1 MDSVKPT
8 ESQSEPILAGGSMV
22 GSGEGAKPLKR
33 AENAASAIAV
43 RDDSESDIRAS
54 DVVGYNTSKPV
65 SPKNDCRKH
74 PDPTLAQAV
83 ATMSFSGFTM
93 AQVCSSLRISESTV
107 RQYYDYE
114 FKNGQSNLVNDI
126 AGSLAQRA
134 LSGSDTA
141 AIFLLK
147 TRGKGQFSERT
158 QLELT
163 GKDGGPIQIEHQL
176 VLDRIAS
183 ALERGITID
192 HEPDSEQKKGGQE
205 PAE

>member
-8 ESQSEPILAGGSMV
+8 QGQSEPILAGGSIV
-22 GSGEGAKPLKR
+22 GSGEGVKPLKR
-33 AENAASAIAV
+33 AENRSKGDFDK
-43 RDDSESDIRAS
+43 RSS
-54 DVVGYNTSKPV
+54 DVVGYNTSKTV
-65 SPKNDCRKH
+65 SPKNDFRKH

-163 GKDGGPIQIEHQL
+163 GKDGGPVQIEHAM

-192 HEPDSEQKKGGQE
+192 QPPDSAQKKGTHEG
-205 PAE
+205 AE

>member
-1 MDSVKPT
+1 
-8 ESQSEPILAGGSMV
+8 
-22 GSGEGAKPLKR
+22 
-33 AENAASAIAV
+33 
-43 RDDSESDIRAS
+43 
-54 DVVGYNTSKPV
+54 
-65 SPKNDCRKH
+65 
-74 PDPTLAQAV
+74 
-83 ATMSFSGFTM
+83 
-93 AQVCSSLRISESTV
+93 V

-147 TRGKGQFSERT
+147 TRGKGQFSERQ

-163 GKDGGPIQIEHQL
+163 GKDGGPIQIEHAM

-183 ALERGITID
+183 ALEKGITID
-192 HEPDSEQKKGGQE
+192 HEPDDTQKKGAPE
-205 PAE
+205 SAE

>member
-33 AENAASAIAV
+33 AENRYKKGKAV
-43 RDDSESDIRAS
+43 GNGVIHDQSTKTIIRPIK
-54 DVVGYNTSKPV
+54 DT
-65 SPKNDCRKH
+65 RQH
-74 PDPTLAQAV
+74 PDPAV
-83 ATMSFSGFTM
+83 AQTVANMVFAGMSQETIARVLKMGLDT
-93 AQVCSSLRISESTV
+93 LHK
-107 RQYYDYE
+107 YYKHE
-114 FKNGQSNLVNDI
+114 VEHGQTAMVSNI

-183 ALERGITID
+183 ALERGVTID
-192 HEPDSEQKKGGQE
+192 HQPDDAQKKGGPE

>member
-8 ESQSEPILAGGSMV
+8 QGQSETNLAGGGMV

-33 AENAASAIAV
+33 AEN
-43 RDDSESDIRAS
+43 RYKGESDITAS

-107 RQYYDYE
+107 RQYYDHE

-147 TRGKGQFSERT
+147 TRGKGQFSERN

-163 GKDGGPIQIEHQL
+163 GANGGPIEIQMRTETL
-176 VLDRIAS
+176 GKIAS
-183 ALERGITID
+183 LLERSGDII
-192 HEPDSEQKKGGQE
+192 EGEFEQKKGGPE

>member
-8 ESQSEPILAGGSMV
+8 QSQSEPVLSGGSMV
-22 GSGEGAKPLKR
+22 GSGEGVKPLKR
-33 AENAASAIAV
+33 AES
-43 RDDSESDIRAS
+43 RSKGDSDKRAS
-54 DVVGYNTSKPV
+54 DVVGYNTSKTV
-65 SPKNDCRKH
+65 SPKNDFRKH
-74 PDPTLAQAV
+74 PDATLAQAV

-163 GKDGGPIQIEHQL
+163 GKDGGPIKIEHAM

-183 ALERGITID
+183 ALEKGITID
-192 HEPDSEQKKGGQE
+192 HEADTEQKKGGQE

>member
-8 ESQSEPILAGGSMV
+8 QGQSEPILAGGSMV

-33 AENAASAIAV
+33 AES
-43 RDDSESDIRAS
+43 RYKKD
-54 DVVGYNTSKPV
+54 KPV
-65 SPKNDCRKH
+65 GDGVIHDQSTKTVIRPIKDTRQH
-74 PDPTLAQAV
+74 PDPAV
-83 ATMSFSGFTM
+83 AQTVANMTFAGMSQETIARVLKMGLDT
-93 AQVCSSLRISESTV
+93 LHK
-107 RQYYDYE
+107 YYKHE
-114 FKNGQSNLVNDI
+114 VEHGQTAMVSNI

-147 TRGKGQFSERT
+147 TRGKGQFSERQ

-163 GKDGGPIQIEHQL
+163 GKDGGPIQIEHAM

-183 ALERGITID
+183 ALEKGITID
-192 HEPDSEQKKGGQE
+192 HEPDDAQKKGGPE

>member
-8 ESQSEPILAGGSMV
+8 QSQSEPILAGGSMV
-22 GSGEGAKPLKR
+22 GSGDGVKPLKR
-33 AENAASAIAV
+33 AENRSKGDFDK
-43 RDDSESDIRAS
+43 RSS
-54 DVVGYNTSKPV
+54 DVVGYNTSKTV
-65 SPKNDCRKH
+65 SPKNDFRKH

-163 GKDGGPIQIEHQL
+163 GKDGGPVQIEHAM

-192 HEPDSEQKKGGQE
+192 QPPDSAQKKGTHEG
-205 PAE
+205 AE

>member
-1 MDSVKPT
+1 VDAVDRKQEVLEAMKGAPLD
-8 ESQSEPILAGGSMV
+8 GGS
-22 GSGEGAKPLKR
+22 GSRGKGLKR
-33 AENAASAIAV
+33 AEN
-43 RDDSESDIRAS
+43 RSDGG
-54 DVVGYNTSKPV
+54 DLNTYNSKPV
-65 SPKNDCRKH
+65 TLKDDRRKH
-74 PDPTLAQAV
+74 PDAGVAEAV
-83 ATMSFSGFTM
+83 ANMTFAGMPQDTI
-93 AQVCSSLRISESTV
+93 ARVLKVSLDTLHR
-107 RQYYDYE
+107 YYKHE
-114 FKNGQSNLVNDI
+114 LETGQAAIVGNI

-163 GKDGGPIQIEHQL
+163 GKDGGPVQIEHAM

-183 ALERGITID
+183 ALERGVTID
-192 HEPDSEQKKGGQE
+192 HEPDDAQKKGGQE

>member
-8 ESQSEPILAGGSMV
+8 QSQSEPILAGGSIV
-22 GSGEGAKPLKR
+22 GSGEGVKPLKR
-33 AENAASAIAV
+33 AENRSKGDFDK
-43 RDDSESDIRAS
+43 RSS
-54 DVVGYNTSKPV
+54 DVVGYNTSKTV
-65 SPKNDCRKH
+65 SPKNDFRKH

-163 GKDGGPIQIEHQL
+163 GKDGGPVQIEHAM

-192 HEPDSEQKKGGQE
+192 QPPDSAQKKGTHEG
-205 PAE
+205 AE